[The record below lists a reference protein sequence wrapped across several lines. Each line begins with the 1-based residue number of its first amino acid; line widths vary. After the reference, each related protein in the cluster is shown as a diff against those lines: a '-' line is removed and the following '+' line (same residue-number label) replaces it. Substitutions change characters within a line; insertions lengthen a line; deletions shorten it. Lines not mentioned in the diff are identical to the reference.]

1 MRKHALRLRTI
12 VIEGIIAATE
22 AGIRDGGNAFV
33 ETMRQTL
40 AAQLGMKPEQIF
52 SGYETLGDSLSKAK
66 ILPFKTPAE
75 INTWKPRDYDRLNQA
90 LTDYFKGVPGE
101 PCTRRRVIIR
111 FRRTLYKKPRYHSF
125 QANLVRKNG
134 GRDFSFV
141 SGEPGTKKLGFD

>member
-101 PCTRRRVIIR
+101 PCTRRRVIR
-111 FRRTLYKKPRYHSF
+111 STRRTLYEKTVGVIGKEY

-134 GRDFSFV
+134 GRNFSGV
-141 SGEPGTKKLGFD
+141 QGEPCTKA